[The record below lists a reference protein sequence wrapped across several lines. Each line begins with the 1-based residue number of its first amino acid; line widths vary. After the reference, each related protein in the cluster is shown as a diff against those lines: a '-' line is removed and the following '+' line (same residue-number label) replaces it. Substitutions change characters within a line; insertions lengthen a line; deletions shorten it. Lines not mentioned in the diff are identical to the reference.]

1 MTQLLSPEEKLSPNT
16 LPKLSLVSLNYLPMY
31 YNLKKGRMHVFIAHA
46 GEIAIKAVGRT
57 ADILTVIGQIIF
69 YIYPREDLTKD

>member
-1 MTQLLSPEEKLSPNT
+1 
-16 LPKLSLVSLNYLPMY
+16 MY
-31 YNLKKGRMHVFIAHA
+31 YNLKEGRMHVFIANA
-46 GEIAIKAVGRT
+46 GEIAIKAVGRM

>member
-1 MTQLLSPEEKLSPNT
+1 MTQLLLPEEKLRLNK
-16 LPKLSLVSLNYLPMY
+16 LPKLHVVSLSYLPRY
-31 YNLKKGRMHVFIAHA
+31 YNLKKGRLHIFIANA

-69 YIYPREDLTKD
+69 YVYPREDLTKD

>member
-1 MTQLLSPEEKLSPNT
+1 
-16 LPKLSLVSLNYLPMY
+16 
-31 YNLKKGRMHVFIAHA
+31 MHIFIADA

-69 YIYPREDLTKD
+69 YVYPRKDLTKE

>member
-16 LPKLSLVSLNYLPMY
+16 LPKLRNYLPMY